1 MSCSSESQVNACCV
15 LNNYIININIIFFS
29 HRVHKCI
36 ILPYYRV
43 AQNSFSDLY
52 INNRVYIDKYR
63 RSFFLSQDKH
73 AVLIL
78 FKSKKTERNPV
89 SVKVDG
95 RRINAKYLNPY
106 TYSFLPTGRFT
117 DRQKVMRSKSCFLIL
132 FFFLNLLWKMLIFF
146 GNSKKI
152 TLFLIAIT
160 TFTGG
165 RFSRIICSEFESE
178 EQEYWE

>member
-1 MSCSSESQVNACCV
+1 M
-15 LNNYIININIIFFS
+15 
-29 HRVHKCI
+29 
-36 ILPYYRV
+36 
-43 AQNSFSDLY
+43 
-52 INNRVYIDKYR
+52 
-63 RSFFLSQDKH
+63 
-73 AVLIL
+73 

-178 EQEYWE
+178 EQEYWEWNSNNCHSNASKHTYQSIIKLCSCICINIEQV